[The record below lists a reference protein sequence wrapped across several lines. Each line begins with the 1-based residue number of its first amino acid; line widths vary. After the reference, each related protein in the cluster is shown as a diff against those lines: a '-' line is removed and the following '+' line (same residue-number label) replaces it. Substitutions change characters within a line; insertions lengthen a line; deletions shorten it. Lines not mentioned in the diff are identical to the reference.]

1 MTLLKYYNPEF
12 GFSPLSKVFEQ
23 LAFDG
28 TPSKTVTRF
37 KPETDIVETEKSFI
51 INLSVPGIKK
61 EDVKIELNEDVL
73 KISGERKKF
82 DTDVTLKYHKLQTAF
97 GKFEESYKLPQTINK
112 ETISA
117 KQEDGVLSISLEKL
131 EKKQNKSLIEVK

>member
-12 GFSPLSKVFEQ
+12 GFNQLSRVFDQ
-23 LAFDG
+23 LAFEG
-28 TPSKTVTRF
+28 TPSKAENTFR
-37 KPETDIVETEKSFI
+37 PETDIVETEKGFI

-61 EDVKIELNEDVL
+61 EDVKIELDADIL

-82 DTDVTLKYHKLQTAF
+82 DSDVTVKYHKLQTAF
-97 GKFEESYKLPQTINK
+97 GKFEVSFKLPQTINK

-117 KQEDGVLSISLEKL
+117 KQEDGVLSINIEKL